1 MSRFRRANPT
11 QLGGTYPTKWQGRRQ
26 GDGSPSAQ
34 VGGEPMSQDQNE
46 HDPLLGTVFAD
57 RYLLQSR
64 LGKGGMAIVYKAA
77 DRNLGREVAIKV
89 LRRDVAGDPVAAKR
103 LIREARA
110 AAALHHPNIITVHD
124 VGEFNGT
131 VYVVMEI
138 LTGKPLADVLESDGA
153 IGIERA
159 LTICE
164 QLCAALSVAHSQGIV
179 HRDIKPEN
187 LFLIEHGGGDFVK
200 VLDFSIA
207 KLPTEMVTAALT
219 RAGSVFGTPHYMAPE
234 QVEGKSVGPH
244 ADLYAVGAVLYE
256 LITGDPP
263 FDGPSVI
270 DILLK
275 HVKSPAPTLAAQG
288 IKAPAGLDL
297 LITRLLAKKAADR
310 PASASVVR
318 DELAKIAT
326 ELRHESDAHGDSK
339 PQYPPQVPPQVPPQ
353 LPPQAPAAPEPAAP
367 VKPPIHFR
375 PPSAGMHPA
384 VAQPAAAPQLPVIPP
399 AQANTAPTEARP
411 AHNPPV
417 GAPMLGKRVFH
428 SFGTDT
434 EDKTVATDMARGPMG
449 EHRLTVREL
458 DEEGQLA
465 TAGIPD
471 DLPGDLPGDLPSDL
485 PSTLAP
491 PQDAHRPKHH
501 GFGDGDAAE
510 GRTLVGVG
518 VGKAVAEMVAKRAA
532 AGPPISAP
540 PISAPPMS
548 GPPMSGPPSGPP
560 PTSGPPSGPPPAHAI
575 SQIPTVPEVAPARD
589 RAASHESGGH
599 DSTTAATEQVAPV
612 PPPPNRAGLPRPP
625 SAHAPAHSHTRRPPA
640 RHTHADDRSPT
651 QQGLGVEP
659 VPPPDPRQPGLHVA
673 ATQLAT
679 VIAPVPSAP
688 PSSPDQGKTI
698 KILWIVAGVSGAI
711 AVALAIWMAIR

>member
-1 MSRFRRANPT
+1 MT
-11 QLGGTYPTKWQGRRQ
+11 Q
-26 GDGSPSAQ
+26 
-34 VGGEPMSQDQNE
+34 EQNE

-64 LGKGGMAIVYKAA
+64 LGKGGMAIVYKAS

-89 LRRDVAGDPVAAKR
+89 LRKDVAGDPVAAKR

-110 AAALHHPNIITVHD
+110 AASLHHPNIITVHD
-124 VGEFNGT
+124 VGEYNGT

-138 LTGKPLADVLESDGA
+138 LSGKPLADVLENDGA

-159 LTICE
+159 VAICE

-275 HVKSPAPTLAAQG
+275 HVKSPPPTLAAAG

-297 LITRLLAKKAADR
+297 LITRLLAKKAPDR

-318 DELAKIAT
+318 DELAKIAV
-326 ELRHESDAHGDSK
+326 ELRHENESHAEHKSQASAHL
-339 PQYPPQVPPQVPPQ
+339 PPQ
-353 LPPQAPAAPEPAAP
+353 LPVPAEPAAP
-367 VKPPIHFR
+367 IKPPIHFR
-375 PPSAGMHPA
+375 PPSASMAPMPVQPA
-384 VAQPAAAPQLPVIPP
+384 VGPAAANVPA

-411 AHNPPV
+411 AHNPAA
-417 GAPMLGKRVFH
+417 GAPMVGKRVFH
-428 SFGTDT
+428 SFGADT
-434 EDKTVATDMARGPMG
+434 EDNTVANDIERGPMA
-449 EHRLTVREL
+449 EHKMTVREL

-471 DLPGDLPGDLPSDL
+471 DLPGDLPSDL
-485 PSTLAP
+485 PSAP
-491 PQDAHRPKHH
+491 PVRPEAAKPKHH
-501 GFGDGDAAE
+501 GFGDGDASE

-532 AGPPISAP
+532 GGPPLSAP
-540 PISAPPMS
+540 PSSAPPS
-548 GPPMSGPPSGPP
+548 SAPPSSAPPSSGPPSGPP
-560 PTSGPPSGPPPAHAI
+560 PSSLPPGHAI
-575 SQIPTVPEVAPARD
+575 SQVPTVPEVAPLRD
-589 RAASHESGGH
+589 RGASHASSGH
-599 DSTTAATEQVAPV
+599 HSTTAATEQVAPV
-612 PPPPNRAGLPRPP
+612 PPPPNRAGPPRPP
-625 SAHAPAHSHTRRPPA
+625 STHAQAHNHTRRPPP
-640 RHTHADDRSPT
+640 RHAHADDRAPT
-651 QQGLGVEP
+651 HQGLGLDP
-659 VPPPDPRQPGLHVA
+659 VALPEPRQPGLHAA
-673 ATQLAT
+673 ATQAAT
-679 VIAPVPSAP
+679 VIAPVPTPPAAP
-688 PSSPDQGKTI
+688 NDQGKTI
-698 KILWIVAGVSGAI
+698 KLLWVVAGVSGAI